1 MSLPQENI
9 GRRTFLDFCK
19 SKLVS
24 YTIEWLIW
32 IVLAG
37 ILFSQTEIFS
47 QPIAEYAFGAS
58 GWPRVICLAVILGAT
73 CQYIFQILEI
83 TRDKNKNSTANSE
96 EITKESNFRK
106 TAQRIGIFLLPLI
119 YLYFLPSVG
128 FYLLTPFFI
137 LMLLLL
143 LEVRRAVAIVAV
155 IAVVYGLTLLIFTR
169 LFYVALPTGSIEFF
183 YNLNNLII
191 GLSRVGL

>member
-1 MSLPQENI
+1 MSPPQDYSD
-9 GRRTFLDFCK
+9 RRTFLELFK

-32 IVLAG
+32 IILAG
-37 ILFSQTEIFS
+37 ILYSQTEIFS
-47 QPIAEYAFGAS
+47 QPIVEYAFGAS
-58 GWPRVICLAVILGAT
+58 GWPRVISLAVILGAT
-73 CQYIFQILEI
+73 SQYIFQILEI
-83 TRDKNKNSTANSE
+83 TRDKNKNPTVNSE
-96 EITKESNFRK
+96 EISKESNFRK
-106 TAQRIGIFLLPLI
+106 MVQRIGIFLLPLI

-183 YNLNNLII
+183 YNINNLII